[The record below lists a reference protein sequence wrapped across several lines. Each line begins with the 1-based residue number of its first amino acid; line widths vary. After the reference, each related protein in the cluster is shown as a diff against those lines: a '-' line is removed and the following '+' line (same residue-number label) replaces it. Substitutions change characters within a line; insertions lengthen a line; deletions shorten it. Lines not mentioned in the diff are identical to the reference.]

1 MSTPKAPAKVK
12 RVRADLIYRLTFQGV
27 MKCREGADEVERTY
41 ELECNMNDKMVKD
54 GPTYIFKNFIA
65 PKHLPIKYP
74 GYMSLVTYHLIRTAC
89 EDEEALESNINLL
102 DRPGLLKYIYE
113 YGLPVIDNLY
123 KDESELRTAIVDC
136 LEDQESFERNQETLQ
151 KLRGKAPQDQSE
163 VDELNPIGGTIEE
176 TKTAKTRRSKPQ
188 AVKDLEVAALEEE
201 LDAAKAADEAAIAA
215 AKEADRKADA
225 EAQKKELGDSELA
238 AGV

>member
-1 MSTPKAPAKVK
+1 MASKTPAKVK
-12 RVRADLIYRLTFQGV
+12 RIRPDLIYRLTFQGV

-41 ELECNMNDKMVKD
+41 EIECNMNDKMVKD

-123 KDESELRTAIVDC
+123 KDESELRAAIGEC

-163 VDELNPIGGTIEE
+163 VDELNPIGGTIEV
-176 TKTAKTRRSKPQ
+176 AKTTKKTVKKP
-188 AVKDLEVAALEEE
+188 VANPE
-201 LDAAKAADEAAIAA
+201 LDALEAELETAKVAEAAALA
-215 AKEADRKADA
+215 EAKEADRKADA
-225 EAQKKELGDSELA
+225 KAQMKDSELA
-238 AGV
+238 EGV

>member
-89 EDEEALESNINLL
+89 EDEDALESNINLL

-123 KDESELRTAIVDC
+123 KDEAELRSAITEC
-136 LEDQESFERNQETLQ
+136 LEDQEAFERNQETLQ

-163 VDELNPIGGTIEE
+163 VDELNPIGGTIEV
-176 TKTAKTRRSKPQ
+176 AKTTKKAAPKKASKNPEIDELQ
-188 AVKDLEVAALEEE
+188 AE
-201 LDAAKAADEAAIAA
+201 LDAAKAADEAALAA

>member
-12 RVRADLIYRLTFQGV
+12 RIRPDLIYRLTFQGV

-163 VDELNPIGGTIEE
+163 VDELNPIGGTIEV
-176 TKTAKTRRSKPQ
+176 AKTTKKAAPKKPSKNPEIDDLQ
-188 AVKDLEVAALEEE
+188 AE

-215 AKEADRKADA
+215 AKEADRKADV